1 MKNYKSMRGV
11 NIDLAKLMAK
21 ADKSI
26 SVGNTQ
32 TNARG
37 DQLGRGGRVIKSA
50 DEIARDHYNAN
61 NPKAV
66 VKSSI
71 KVDNTLDASSKKEN
85 QEPVKQEVDDWEEP
99 EDDSKITAGERG
111 IRARWAEVYAVGP
124 ENDDVKV
131 GDWVLMDHGRWTEE
145 YKLEDDG
152 ATVSLW
158 MGDPDGVLGIS
169 NSGRPDGV

>member
-1 MKNYKSMRGV
+1 M
-11 NIDLAKLMAK
+11 
-21 ADKSI
+21 
-26 SVGNTQ
+26 
-32 TNARG
+32 
-37 DQLGRGGRVIKSA
+37 
-50 DEIARDHYNAN
+50 
-61 NPKAV
+61 
-66 VKSSI
+66 
-71 KVDNTLDASSKKEN
+71 
-85 QEPVKQEVDDWEEP
+85 
-99 EDDSKITAGERG
+99 
-111 IRARWAEVYAVGP
+111 GP